1 MVYKTVVLNQNW
13 SGKPNEIQQ
22 TIDSA
27 INQAAQGGWAYD
39 GSIELSVTT
48 GCISKTTTV
57 NNVLIFK
64 REG

>member
-1 MVYKTVVLNQNW
+1 MIYKTVVLNQNW
-13 SGKPNEIQQ
+13 TGKPEQIQQ

-27 INQAAQGGWAYD
+27 INAATAGGWVYD
-39 GSIELSVTT
+39 GSIELSVTS

-64 REG
+64 KEK

>member
-1 MVYKTVVLNQNW
+1 MIYKTIVLNQNW
-13 SGKPNEIQQ
+13 SGKPEQIQQ

-27 INQAAQGGWAYD
+27 INGAAQGGWAYD

-48 GCISKTTTV
+48 GCINKTTTL

-64 REG
+64 KEN